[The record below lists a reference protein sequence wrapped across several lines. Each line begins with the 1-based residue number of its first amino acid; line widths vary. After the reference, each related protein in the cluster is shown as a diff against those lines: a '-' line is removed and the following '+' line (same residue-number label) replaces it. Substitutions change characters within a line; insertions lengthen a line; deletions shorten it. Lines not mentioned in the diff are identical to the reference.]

1 MTFQAVQKMMLMIL
15 QIQLFAIAR
24 QRLGRDQIE
33 VILADS
39 ATAADLRRA
48 LAEQFPA
55 LADVLPH
62 IRIAVNSSYAADSMA
77 IPAGAEVALIPP
89 VSGG

>member
-1 MTFQAVQKMMLMIL
+1 MIL
-15 QIQLFAIAR
+15 SIKLFAIAR
-24 QRLGRDQIE
+24 QRLGRDQVE
-33 VILADS
+33 VALADP

-48 LAEQFPA
+48 LAEQVPS

-62 IRIAVNSSYAADSMA
+62 IRIAVNSSYAADSTV
-77 IPAGAEVALIPP
+77 IPPGAEVALIPP

>member
-1 MTFQAVQKMMLMIL
+1 MTVPIK
-15 QIQLFAIAR
+15 LFAIAR
-24 QRLGRDQIE
+24 QRLGRDQVE
-33 VILADS
+33 VALKDS

-48 LAEQFPA
+48 LSEQFPA

-62 IRIAVNSSYAADSMA
+62 IRIAINSSYAADSA
-77 IPAGAEVALIPP
+77 VIPTGAEVALIPP

>member
-1 MTFQAVQKMMLMIL
+1 MIL
-15 QIQLFAIAR
+15 PIKLFAIAR
-24 QRLGRDQIE
+24 QRLGRDQVE
-33 VILADS
+33 VSLSVS

-62 IRIAVNSSYAADSMA
+62 IRIAINSSYASDATV

>member
-1 MTFQAVQKMMLMIL
+1 MIL
-15 QIQLFAIAR
+15 PIKLFAIAR
-24 QRLGRDQIE
+24 QRLGRDQVE
-33 VILADS
+33 VTLPGS

-62 IRIAVNSSYAADSMA
+62 IRIAINSSYANDATV

>member
-1 MTFQAVQKMMLMIL
+1 MLVRIK
-15 QIQLFAIAR
+15 LFAIAR
-24 QRLGRDQIE
+24 QRVGRDQVEIALE
-33 VILADS
+33 SSRTV
-39 ATAADLRRA
+39 ADLRRVM
-48 LAEQFPA
+48 AEQFPA

-62 IRIAVNSSYAADSMA
+62 IRIAVNSSYAADSML

>member
-1 MTFQAVQKMMLMIL
+1 MIL
-15 QIQLFAIAR
+15 SIKLFAIAR
-24 QRLGRDQIE
+24 QRLGRDQVEIT
-33 VILADS
+33 LPDS
-39 ATAADLRRA
+39 ATAVDLRCA

-62 IRIAVNSSYAADSMA
+62 IRIAINSSYANDATV

>member
-1 MTFQAVQKMMLMIL
+1 MIVA
-15 QIQLFAIAR
+15 IKLFAIAR
-24 QRLGRDQIE
+24 QRLGRDQVE
-33 VILADS
+33 VTLNDF
-39 ATAADLRRA
+39 ATAGDLRRA

-62 IRIAVNSSYAADSMA
+62 IRIAVNSSYAADSTV

>member
-1 MTFQAVQKMMLMIL
+1 MIL
-15 QIQLFAIAR
+15 PIKLFAIAR
-24 QRLGRDQIE
+24 QRLGRDQVE
-33 VILADS
+33 VTLPDA
-39 ATAADLRRA
+39 ATVADLRRV
-48 LAEQFPA
+48 LVEQFPA

-62 IRIAVNSSYAADSMA
+62 IRIAINSSYATDWAV

>member
-1 MTFQAVQKMMLMIL
+1 MIL
-15 QIQLFAIAR
+15 PIKLFAIAR
-24 QRLGRDQIE
+24 QRLGRDE
-33 VILADS
+33 VEVTLPAS
-39 ATAADLRRA
+39 ATAGDLRRA

-62 IRIAVNSSYAADSMA
+62 IRIAINSSYANDATV

>member
-1 MTFQAVQKMMLMIL
+1 MTLRIK
-15 QIQLFAIAR
+15 LFAIAR
-24 QRLGRDQIE
+24 QRLGRDE
-33 VILADS
+33 VEVTLPEA

-55 LADVLPH
+55 IADVLPH
-62 IRIAVNSSYAADSMA
+62 IRIAVNSSYANDAML

>member
-1 MTFQAVQKMMLMIL
+1 MIL
-15 QIQLFAIAR
+15 RIKLFAIAR
-24 QRLGRDQIE
+24 QRLGRDE
-33 VILADS
+33 VDVTLPDS
-39 ATAADLRRA
+39 ATIADLRRA
-48 LAEQFPA
+48 LVEQFPA

-62 IRIAVNSSYAADSMA
+62 IRIAVNSSYANDATV

>member
-1 MTFQAVQKMMLMIL
+1 MIVP
-15 QIQLFAIAR
+15 IKLFAIAR
-24 QRLGRDQIE
+24 QRLGRDQVE
-33 VILADS
+33 VALETS
-39 ATAADLRRA
+39 AKVSDLRRA

-62 IRIAVNSSYAADSMA
+62 IRIAVNSNYAADSTL
-77 IPAGAEVALIPP
+77 IPAGSEVALIPP

>member
-1 MTFQAVQKMMLMIL
+1 MIL
-15 QIQLFAIAR
+15 PIKLFAIAR
-24 QRLGRDQIE
+24 QRLGRDQVE
-33 VILADS
+33 VTLSEA

-48 LAEQFPA
+48 LAEQFPS
-55 LADVLPH
+55 LADVLLH
-62 IRIAVNSSYAADSMA
+62 IRIAINSSYATDATV

>member
-1 MTFQAVQKMMLMIL
+1 MLLRIK
-15 QIQLFAIAR
+15 LFAIAR
-24 QRLGRDQIE
+24 QRLGRDQVEIT
-33 VILADS
+33 LAGS
-39 ATAADLRRA
+39 PTAAELRRA
-48 LAEQFPA
+48 LADQFPA

-62 IRIAVNSSYAADSMA
+62 IRIAVNSSYASDSTV

>member
-1 MTFQAVQKMMLMIL
+1 MIL
-15 QIQLFAIAR
+15 SIKLFAIAR
-24 QRLGRDQIE
+24 QRLSRDQVE
-33 VILADS
+33 VTLPDS
-39 ATAADLRRA
+39 STAADLRLA

-62 IRIAVNSSYAADSMA
+62 IRIAINSSYAADSAA

>member
-1 MTFQAVQKMMLMIL
+1 MIVP
-15 QIQLFAIAR
+15 IKLFAIAR
-24 QRLGRDQIE
+24 QRLGRDQVEIS
-33 VILADS
+33 LPDP

-48 LAEQFPA
+48 LAEQLPA

-62 IRIAVNSSYAADSMA
+62 IRIAVNSSYAADSTV
-77 IPAGAEVALIPP
+77 IPPGAEVALIPP

>member
-1 MTFQAVQKMMLMIL
+1 MIL
-15 QIQLFAIAR
+15 RIKLFAIAR
-24 QRLGRDQIE
+24 QRLGRDE
-33 VILADS
+33 VDVTLPDS
-39 ATAADLRRA
+39 ATIADLRRV
-48 LAEQFPA
+48 LVEQFPA

-62 IRIAVNSSYAADSMA
+62 IRIAVNSSYANDATV

>member
-1 MTFQAVQKMMLMIL
+1 MTVTIK
-15 QIQLFAIAR
+15 LFAIAR
-24 QRLGRDQIE
+24 QRLGCDQVEIA
-33 VILADS
+33 LKDS
-39 ATAADLRRA
+39 PTAGDLRRT

-62 IRIAVNSSYAADSMA
+62 IRIAVNSSYASDAVV
-77 IPAGAEVALIPP
+77 IPAEAEVALIPP

>member
-1 MTFQAVQKMMLMIL
+1 MIL
-15 QIQLFAIAR
+15 PIKLFAIAR
-24 QRLGRDQIE
+24 QRLGRDHVE
-33 VILADS
+33 VALPAS
-39 ATAADLRRA
+39 ATAGDLRRA

-62 IRIAVNSSYAADSMA
+62 IRIAINSSYANDATV
-77 IPAGAEVALIPP
+77 IPAGAELALIPP

>member
-1 MTFQAVQKMMLMIL
+1 MNLRIK
-15 QIQLFAIAR
+15 LFAIAR
-24 QRLGRDQIE
+24 QRLGRDE
-33 VILADS
+33 VDVKLPDS
-39 ATAADLRRA
+39 ATIADLRRA
-48 LAEQFPA
+48 LVEQFPA

-62 IRIAVNSSYAADSMA
+62 IRVAVNSSYANDATV

>member
-1 MTFQAVQKMMLMIL
+1 MLLRIK
-15 QIQLFAIAR
+15 LFAIAR
-24 QRLGRDQIE
+24 QRLGRDQVEITLE
-33 VILADS
+33 GS
-39 ATAADLRRA
+39 PTAADLRRA

-62 IRIAVNSSYAADSMA
+62 IRIAVNSSYASDSTV

>member
-1 MTFQAVQKMMLMIL
+1 MTLRIK
-15 QIQLFAIAR
+15 LFAIAR
-24 QRLGRDQIE
+24 QRLGREQVE
-33 VILADS
+33 VTLQDS
-39 ATAADLRRA
+39 ATAGDLRRT
-48 LAEQFPA
+48 LSEQFPV

-62 IRIAVNSSYAADSMA
+62 IRIAVNSSYAADSTV

>member
-1 MTFQAVQKMMLMIL
+1 MIL
-15 QIQLFAIAR
+15 RIKLFAIAR
-24 QRLGRDQIE
+24 QRLGRDE
-33 VILADS
+33 VEVTLPTS
-39 ATAADLRRA
+39 ATAADLRRV

-55 LADVLPH
+55 LANILPH
-62 IRIAVNSSYAADSMA
+62 IRIAINSSYAADSTV

>member
-1 MTFQAVQKMMLMIL
+1 MIL
-15 QIQLFAIAR
+15 PIKLFAIAR
-24 QRLGRDQIE
+24 QRLSRDQVE
-33 VILADS
+33 VTLPAS
-39 ATAADLRRA
+39 ATAGDLRRV

-55 LADVLPH
+55 LTDVLPH
-62 IRIAVNSSYAADSMA
+62 IRIAINSSYANDWAV

>member
-1 MTFQAVQKMMLMIL
+1 MTLPIK
-15 QIQLFAIAR
+15 LFAIAR
-24 QRLGRDQIE
+24 QRLGRDQVE
-33 VILADS
+33 VTLPDP

-48 LAEQFPA
+48 LTKQFPA

-62 IRIAVNSSYAADSMA
+62 IRIAVNSSYATDSTI

>member
-1 MTFQAVQKMMLMIL
+1 MTVPIK
-15 QIQLFAIAR
+15 LFAIAR
-24 QRLGRDQIE
+24 QRLGRDQVE
-33 VILADS
+33 VTLKDS

-55 LADVLPH
+55 IADVLPH
-62 IRIAVNSSYAADSMA
+62 IRIAVNSSYAADSTV